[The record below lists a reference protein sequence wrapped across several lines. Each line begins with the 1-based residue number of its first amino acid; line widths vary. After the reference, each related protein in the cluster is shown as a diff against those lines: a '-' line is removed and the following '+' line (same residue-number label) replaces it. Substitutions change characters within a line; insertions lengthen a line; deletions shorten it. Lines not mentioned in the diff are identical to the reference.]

1 VVIQQRN
8 PFVDPEKWWKMGYE
22 WEIHGISM
30 GCTHG
35 YGLKMGMD
43 KITGVSKSMR
53 DTQNGNLQN
62 GNLARCIGTCTA
74 ITQLGVS

>member
-1 VVIQQRN
+1 MV
-8 PFVDPEKWWKMGYE
+8 EKWDMNGK
-22 WEIHGISM
+22 IHGISM

-62 GNLARCIGTCTA
+62 GNLASMHWNLQSHIKH
-74 ITQLGVS
+74 IFGVS